1 MIGGRDIFVIMGM
14 NAQEKALIN
23 RIEQMLSIES
33 EENNRLF
40 FLRTEWRMSDSL
52 AGLTLNS
59 QNAGQLC
66 VNIRGL
72 RRALAL
78 GKEWGDLLD
87 DFLGHYFAGYLR
99 LSAASVQRMP
109 GSYEEGLAIC
119 SLILQ
124 STAEGEIVIPMP
136 GSLQKTVAAKGN
148 PYLPSALYCETEA
161 LRSLMR
167 GMSGTD
173 LGQKTQIFSSER
185 VKELLL
191 WSELPEVMYT
201 KGRRAQIAPLY
212 IADGLEKQ
220 LRKDGNRLERYVLFR
235 ETGRSQRD
243 LDLRQY
249 WAEKGAHTAEPF
261 YEGMMVRLL
270 GYDPSLWK
278 MILKKKDLEQEESEQ
293 KETCRKI
300 AEASEE
306 YMRKTAHFII
316 ESSRY
321 SWEISEDNRRAA
333 ESAAG
338 GLRDLLGRAG
348 YGAKNIELYPH

>member
-1 MIGGRDIFVIMGM
+1 MIGGRDTFVRIGM

-40 FLRTEWRMSDSL
+40 FLRTEWRMSDSPARL
-52 AGLTLNS
+52 RQNS
-59 QNAGQLC
+59 PGTGELC
-66 VNIRGL
+66 INIGGL
-72 RRALAL
+72 RRAMAL
-78 GKEWGDLLD
+78 GKEWGDLSD
-87 DFLGHYFAGYLR
+87 DFLCHYFAGYLR

-124 STAEGEIVIPMP
+124 STAEGGIVIPMP
-136 GSLQKTVAAKGN
+136 ESLQKMSPAKRR
-148 PYLPSALYCETEA
+148 PLWPSALYCETSA
-161 LRSLMR
+161 LRLLMN
-167 GMSGTD
+167 GMSETD
-173 LGQKTQIFSSER
+173 RSQKTQVFSSEC

-220 LRKDGNRLERYVLFR
+220 LRKDGNRLEGYVLFR
-235 ETGRSQRD
+235 ETGRSQRE

-261 YEGMMVRLL
+261 YEGLMVRLL

-278 MILKKKDLEQEESEQ
+278 KILKKKDLEQEE
-293 KETCRKI
+293 TCRKI
-300 AEASEE
+300 AEGSDE

-321 SWEISEDNRRAA
+321 SREISEDNRRAA

-338 GLRDLLGRAG
+338 GLRDQLGRAG
-348 YGAKNIELYPH
+348 YRAKNIELYPH

>member
-1 MIGGRDIFVIMGM
+1 MIGGRDIFVIMGTD
-14 NAQEKALIN
+14 AQEKALIN
-23 RIEQMLSIES
+23 RIKQMLSIES

-40 FLRTEWRMSDSL
+40 FLRTEWRMGDSL
-52 AGLTLNS
+52 ARLTLNS
-59 QNAGQLC
+59 QNNGELC

-72 RRALAL
+72 RRALAR
-78 GKEWGDLLD
+78 GREWGELLF
-87 DFLGHYFAGYLR
+87 DFLCQYFAGYLR
-99 LSAASVQRMP
+99 LSAASIQRMP

-124 STAEGEIVIPMP
+124 STEGGIVIPMP
-136 GSLQKTVAAKGN
+136 GSLQKTVPAKGN
-148 PYLPSALYCETEA
+148 PYLPSALYCETAA
-161 LRSLMR
+161 LRLLMN

-173 LGQKTQIFSSER
+173 RSKKTQVLSSEC

-220 LRKDGNRLERYVLFR
+220 LRKDGNMLEGYVLFR

-249 WAEKGAHTAEPF
+249 WVEKGAHTAEPF

-278 MILKKKDLEQEESEQ
+278 MLLKKKDLEQEKSEQ

-300 AEASEE
+300 AEASVE

-321 SWEISEDNRRAA
+321 SREISEDNRRAA